1 MRSPVIAFSIFAA
14 ATVGPSVVSGAPAP
28 KPPGAAAAAPGAGLV
43 TGLLPGSGGN
53 FGSGV
58 PLPRAFQ
65 DPTDA
70 PTRPSPDGL
79 EGYQAKDK
87 SHEKSKHHRR
97 ALDSQTGGGNAYTGN
112 TSDTSGGT
120 IVNEGDN
127 DETLTNDTASES
139 RFFIIIVSKLTN
151 VSDAA
156 GEAGASESGDAEGGD
171 GRGRAPGGNAYTG
184 STGRASGG
192 NVINESGSIDNT
204 AASSKWAR
212 FSTISAI

>member
-14 ATVGPSVVSGAPAP
+14 ATVGPSVVSGAPTAQP
-28 KPPGAAAAAPGAGLV
+28 NAHDMGLPV
-43 TGLLPGSGGN
+43 PSVP
-53 FGSGV
+53 SVHSV
-58 PLPRAFQ
+58 PLGPARRAFQ

-192 NVINESGSIDNT
+192 NVINKSGSIDNT

>member
-28 KPPGAAAAAPGAGLV
+28 NKPAAGIPATGSPFGA
-43 TGLLPGSGGN
+43 LLPVPN
-53 FGSGV
+53 V
-58 PLPRAFQ
+58 PLSAARRAFQ

-139 RFFIIIVSKLTN
+139 CFFIIIVSKLTN

-192 NVINESGSIDNT
+192 NVINKSGSIDNT